1 MSTKISYSSTGRTPR
16 YGIVSAPKQKT
27 YATLAQPATQPINPL
42 YRAMA
47 ASSAA
52 SPADSLGMPAR
63 IQPGQSF
70 ADIGTGALVQP
81 PRLTPAAGVD
91 TGGGAGGGT
100 GSSGGGTGGGG
111 GTAGGGSTFDIT
123 SDPILAQIKALG
135 EKSVGD
141 AETSALALKKQ
152 ALIRSGF
159 GDLAT
164 SLLGDTG
171 TAEAANQNPSSTL
184 AQLLFAHQQ
193 RQQGID
199 QASNQ
204 NNTFYGSAHA
214 NQLGDE
220 ARQFEL
226 DQANAQNALYDLLGQ
241 ADQGVLS
248 ARQHA
253 QDQYAGELPGAY
265 GRFLSQPPPATDP
278 GGDGGGTTD
287 ATAGGANTGLGL
299 LSAPDYLTALA
310 LAAAKRRRAVAV

>member
-1 MSTKISYSSTGRTPR
+1 MATKVNYSSTARTPR
-16 YGIVSAPKQKT
+16 YGIVQAPKQKT

-52 SPADSLGMPAR
+52 SPADSLGMPGR

-91 TGGGAGGGT
+91 TGGGAGAGT

-111 GTAGGGSTFDIT
+111 AAGGGSTFDIT

-141 AETSALALKKQ
+141 AETGALALKKQ

-171 TAEAANQNPSSTL
+171 TAAAANQNPSSTL

-199 QASNQ
+199 QASNS

-265 GRFLSQPPPATDP
+265 SRFLTQPPPATDP
-278 GGDGGGTTD
+278 SGDGAGATD
-287 ATAGGANTGLGL
+287 PNGGGANTGLGL

-310 LAAAKRRRAVAV
+310 LAAAKRRRPVAV